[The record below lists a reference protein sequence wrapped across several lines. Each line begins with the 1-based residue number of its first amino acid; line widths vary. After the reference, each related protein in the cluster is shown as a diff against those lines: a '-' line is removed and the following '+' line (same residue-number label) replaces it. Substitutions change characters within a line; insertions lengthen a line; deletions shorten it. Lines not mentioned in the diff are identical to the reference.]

1 MRSQHSFSQV
11 PRADI
16 PRSSFNLS
24 YGVKTTFDADFLVP
38 IGKPIDIVPGDT
50 SRS

>member
-1 MRSQHSFSQV
+1 MKSQHQFSQV

-24 YGVKTTFDADFLVP
+24 HGLKTTFDVDYLIP
-38 IGKPIDIVPGDT
+38 ILNMDIIPGPCGV
-50 SRS
+50 